1 MKLGL
6 REYVFIGLLVAIPL
20 GAWWLVFRP
29 HNLRETEMRK
39 QLEAKQTKLQALNR
53 ATGTIGNLQRE
64 IDLLRK
70 GINFFQSK
78 LPSEK
83 EIDKVLQEVWRLA
96 EANRLT
102 TKSIRTQK
110 RAGRSRYT
118 GDGHNAHEQPIEMRL
133 EGNFLGFY
141 TFLQALENQPRIM
154 RIHKMELETKGEAPQ
169 GHVQAT
175 FVVSVFFE
183 PSAGPAPSPG
193 EGST

>member
-1 MKLGL
+1 
-6 REYVFIGLLVAIPL
+6 VFIGVLVAIPL

-29 HNLRETEMRK
+29 HNLREAEMRK
-39 QLEAKQTKLQALNR
+39 QLEAKQAKLQALNR
-53 ATGTIGNLQRE
+53 ATGTIGNLKRE
-64 IDLLRK
+64 ILALQK
-70 GINFFQSK
+70 GLQFFQSK

-83 EIDKVLQEVWRLA
+83 EMDKVLREVWRLA
-96 EANRLT
+96 EASRLT

-110 RAGRSRYT
+110 RTGRSRYT
-118 GDGHNAHEQPIEMRL
+118 GEGHNAHEQPIEMRL

-154 RIHKMELETKGEAPQ
+154 RIHKMELETKNDGPQ

-183 PSAGPAPSPG
+183 PSAGPAPAPG
-193 EGST
+193 EKST